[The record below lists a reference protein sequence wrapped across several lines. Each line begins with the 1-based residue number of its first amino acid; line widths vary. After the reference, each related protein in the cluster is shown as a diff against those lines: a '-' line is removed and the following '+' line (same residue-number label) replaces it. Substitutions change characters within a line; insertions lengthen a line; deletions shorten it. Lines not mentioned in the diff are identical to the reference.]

1 MEDSVY
7 ASPAEGET
15 KAIEENFWSMWRRFG
30 TGHGCALHEEPDLT
44 YFDTPIRTLP
54 YNGVIR
60 THLDPEEAE
69 SRIDAIFHHY
79 HNRAMPFFWVLHPSA
94 APANLDKLLEAQGFS
109 EVESCPGMT
118 MNLED
123 LPEISSESV
132 PGIHIREAVTEDDL
146 NAIYEL
152 IAWRW
157 EVPAEVKPLLPEVT
171 NQFPVGGQEGPI
183 RCWIAWHMGVPVSK
197 VVLNLGAGVAGIYG
211 VATKPEVR
219 GLGLARKMT
228 VMALHEARKM
238 GYKKGILNTSRMA
251 RSLYEKIGF
260 RDCNAPIRVYCKEDS
275 FHI

>member
-1 MEDSVY
+1 MEQT
-7 ASPAEGET
+7 AANSPGGENLQ
-15 KAIEENFWSMWRRFG
+15 ALEENLWTMWRMFG
-30 TGHGCALHEEPDLT
+30 MGHGCSLHEDEEVI

-60 THLDPEEAE
+60 SRLREETADQ
-69 SRIDAIFHHY
+69 RIDAIFKHY
-79 HNRAMPFFWVLHPSA
+79 HDRGMPFFWIVHPTST
-94 APANLDKLLEAQGFS
+94 PADLGKRLEAHGFS
-109 EVESCPGMT
+109 EVEACPGMA
-118 MNLED
+118 MDLAD
-123 LPEISSESV
+123 LPEISEETT
-132 PGIHIREAVTEDDL
+132 PGIQIREAVTKDDL

-157 EVPAEVKPLLPEVT
+157 EVPPEIKPLLPEVT
-171 NQFPVGGQEGPI
+171 NQFPVGESKGPL

-228 VMALHEARKM
+228 IMAFHEARRL
-238 GYKKGILNTSRMA
+238 GYTKGVLHSTDMA
-251 RSLYEKIGF
+251 QSLYEKIGF
-260 RDCNAPIRVYCKEDS
+260 KDCQAPFRVFCEGDN